1 MTGAAPPT
9 DRGDADDVVAIWRLQ
24 AAYADIVSR
33 RAWDEL
39 DTVFLPDTSV
49 EVDTVAAPARTCV
62 GPDGFAAFVGPATD
76 RFDHFQFVILNTVVD
91 IDRPGAEAASGA
103 NGRIFMCE
111 IRHEIAI
118 DDWTTA
124 YGIYQDRYRRVDG
137 RWWFAARRYRSLART
152 GPHAGIF
159 GIPPDLPPAIR

>member
-1 MTGAAPPT
+1 VTDAAQPPQRDDT
-9 DRGDADDVVAIWRLQ
+9 QDVVSLWRLQ
-24 AAYADIVSR
+24 AAYADLVSR
-33 RAWDEL
+33 RAWNEL
-39 DTVFLPDTSV
+39 DTVFLPDTTV
-49 EVDTVAAPARTCV
+49 EVDTVSSPASTCI
-62 GPDGFAAFVGPATD
+62 GADGFAAFVGPATD

-91 IDRPGAEAASGA
+91 LDGPEEA

-124 YGIYQDRYRRVDG
+124 YGIYQDRYRKVDG

-152 GPHAGIF
+152 GPQNGIF
-159 GIPPDLPPAIR
+159 GVPPDLPQFGR

>member
-1 MTGAAPPT
+1 MTLPA
-9 DRGDADDVVAIWRLQ
+9 GDDTKDVVSLWRLQ

-33 RAWDEL
+33 RAWPEL
-39 DTVFLPDTSV
+39 DTVFLPDTTV
-49 EVDTVAAPARTCV
+49 EIDTVSASPRSCV
-62 GPDGFAAFVGPATD
+62 GADGLAAFVGPATE

-91 IDRPGAEAASGA
+91 ISGPDDA
-103 NGRIFMCE
+103 TGRIFMCE

-124 YGIYQDRYRRVDG
+124 YGLYQDRYRRVDG

-152 GPHAGIF
+152 GPQAGVF
-159 GIPPDLPPAIR
+159 GLPPDLLPPPGR